1 MNESIEHGG
10 SDPGSAPGPR
20 RESSGAEGRPLLPRV
35 APSPRP
41 QDETRRAEVRE
52 ICRRRFAARKL
63 PMRFVDAD
71 FDAGGRS
78 ATIFFSSDEKVDFR
92 ELVRDLCR
100 DLRMRVILHRI
111 GPRDEARRTGTC
123 GPCGRALCCKSFLA
137 GFPPVSV
144 KVVKAQRFP
153 LTPDRSSGMC
163 GRLKCCLAFET
174 ATGHSRQEGCQN
186 CCLSSLGAGRAQGA
200 PDAPES

>member
-1 MNESIEHGG
+1 MDESIRHGG
-10 SDPGSAPGPR
+10 SDPGGVPGSR
-20 RESSGAEGRPLLPRV
+20 RASYGTEGGQLLPRV
-35 APSPRP
+35 APSLRT
-41 QDETRRAEVRE
+41 QDERRRAEVRE
-52 ICRRRFAARKL
+52 ICPRRFSARKL
-63 PMRFVDAD
+63 PMRAVDVD

-100 DLRMRVILHRI
+100 DLRVRVILHRI
-111 GPRDEARRTGTC
+111 GPRDEARRTG
-123 GPCGRALCCKSFLA
+123 PCGRPLCCKSFLA

-144 KVVKAQRFP
+144 KAVKAQRVP

-174 ATGHSRQEGCQN
+174 AIGHSRQEGRQN
-186 CCLSSLGAGRAQGA
+186 CCLSSLEAGRAQDA
-200 PDAPES
+200 PDPPES

>member
-1 MNESIEHGG
+1 MDESFEPDGP
-10 SDPGSAPGPR
+10 SSGSAPGPR
-20 RESSGAEGRPLLPRV
+20 RQSYGTEGRQPLPRT
-35 APSPRP
+35 APSPRR
-41 QDETRRAEVRE
+41 QDATRRAEVRE

-63 PMRFVDAD
+63 PMRFMDVD

-78 ATIFFSSDEKVDFR
+78 ATIVFASEERVDFR
-92 ELVRDLCR
+92 ELVRDLSR

-144 KVVKAQRFP
+144 RGVKAQRFP

-186 CCLSSLGAGRAQGA
+186 CCLSSLEVGKAQ
-200 PDAPES
+200 DATDTPES

>member
-1 MNESIEHGG
+1 
-10 SDPGSAPGPR
+10 
-20 RESSGAEGRPLLPRV
+20 V
-35 APSPRP
+35 
-41 QDETRRAEVRE
+41 
-52 ICRRRFAARKL
+52 
-63 PMRFVDAD
+63 D

-78 ATIFFSSDEKVDFR
+78 ATIVFVSDEKVDFR

-100 DLRMRVILHRI
+100 DLRLRVILHRI
-111 GPRDEARRTGTC
+111 GPRDEARRTGAC
-123 GPCGRALCCKSFLA
+123 GPCGRALCCKSFLT

-144 KVVKAQRFP
+144 RTVKAQRFP

-186 CCLSSLGAGRAQGA
+186 CCLASLDVGRPQGA
-200 PDAPES
+200 ADTPES

>member
-1 MNESIEHGG
+1 MHEWT
-10 SDPGSAPGPR
+10 R
-20 RESSGAEGRPLLPRV
+20 R
-35 APSPRP
+35 
-41 QDETRRAEVRE
+41 QDDTRRAEVRE

-63 PMRFVDAD
+63 PMRFVDVD

-78 ATIFFSSDEKVDFR
+78 ATIVFVSDEKVDFR

-100 DLRMRVILHRI
+100 DLRLRVILHRI
-111 GPRDEARRTGTC
+111 GPRDEARRTGAC
-123 GPCGRALCCKSFLA
+123 GPCGRALCCKSFLT

-144 KVVKAQRFP
+144 RTVKAQRFP

-186 CCLSSLGAGRAQGA
+186 CCLASLDVGRPQGA
-200 PDAPES
+200 ADTPES